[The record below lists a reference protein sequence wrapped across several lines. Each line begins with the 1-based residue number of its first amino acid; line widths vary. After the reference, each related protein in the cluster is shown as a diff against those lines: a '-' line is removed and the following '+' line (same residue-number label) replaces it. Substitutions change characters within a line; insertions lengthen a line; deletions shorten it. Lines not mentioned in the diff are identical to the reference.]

1 MKRMFIRLFLRHA
14 VLSWP
19 MTASG
24 RVEFHVLVMI
34 GKTRVGFH
42 IQVHTYVFTHL
53 VRRDVKQ
60 H

>member
-1 MKRMFIRLFLRHA
+1 
-14 VLSWP
+14 

-24 RVEFHVLVMI
+24 RVQFHVLVMI

-53 VRRDVKQ
+53 IRRDVKQ

>member
-19 MTASG
+19 VTAGGS
-24 RVEFHVLVMI
+24 VEFHVLVMI
-34 GKTRVGFH
+34 GKTGVGFH
-42 IQVHTYVFTHL
+42 IQVHTYVFTYF

-60 H
+60 Q